1 MKQHEAVI
9 KVMEENGG
17 FATFKH
23 LYENVLNVKD
33 CNWKTKTPYA
43 SIRRIVQDGRFFFKI
58 RPGLWALK
66 SHGKEVL
73 GKFGI
78 ENRKDK
84 NSQSKFS
91 HYYFQGL
98 LVETGNLKGYG
109 TVVPAQ
115 DKNRLFLE
123 KKLSQVTSLS
133 KIPDFTFQE
142 IMRYART
149 VDVVWLNERKMPLRF
164 YEVEISTDM
173 IKSLNKFVEL
183 QDFNSNFFVIAD
195 KSRIRE
201 FEQKISMRSYDDVK
215 EKVNFRDTDWVVKC
229 YENALESK
237 SLREG

>member
-23 LYENVLNVKD
+23 LYQNVLDVKGPE
-33 CNWKTKTPYA
+33 WKTKTPYA
-43 SIRRIVQDGRFFFKI
+43 SIRRIVQDSRFFFKI

-66 SHGKEVL
+66 SDSKEVL
-73 GKFGI
+73 GRFGI

-84 NSQSKFS
+84 NSQNKFS

-115 DKNRLFLE
+115 DKNRRYLE
-123 KKLSQVTSLS
+123 KSLSDVTSIS
-133 KIPDFTFQE
+133 KIPEFTYDK

-149 VDVVWLNERKMPLRF
+149 VDVAWFNQRLLPF
-164 YEVEISTDM
+164 SFFEVEISTD
-173 IKSLNKFVEL
+173 IINSLNKFVEL

-195 KSRIRE
+195 KLRYRE
-201 FEQKISMRSYDDVK
+201 FEQKLSMRPYDEVK
-215 EKVNFRDTDWVVKC
+215 ERIIFRDTEWVVKS
-229 YENALESK
+229 YENAFQFKALQ
-237 SLREG
+237 EG

>member
-1 MKQHEAVI
+1 LKQHEAVM

-23 LYENVLNVKD
+23 LYENVLKVKN
-33 CNWKTKTPYA
+33 CEWKTKTPYA
-43 SIRRIVQDGRFFFKI
+43 SIRRIVQDDRFFFKI

-66 SHGKEVL
+66 SYRREVL

-78 ENRKDK
+78 ENPKDK
-84 NSQSKFS
+84 NSQNKFS

-98 LVETGNLKGYG
+98 LVETGNLEGYG

-115 DKNRLFLE
+115 DKNRLYLE

-149 VDVVWLNERKMPLRF
+149 VDVVWLNERKLPLRF
-164 YEVEISTDM
+164 YEVEITTDM

-183 QDFNSNFFVIAD
+183 QDFNSEFFVIAD
-195 KSRIRE
+195 RTRLRE
-201 FEQKISMRSYDDVK
+201 FEQKISMRSYKDVNK
-215 EKVNFRDTDWVVKC
+215 RVIFRDTDWVVKS
-229 YENALESK
+229 YENVLESK
-237 SLREG
+237 SLSEG